1 MRVEFLAI
9 HVLEASEYVQLD
21 VIVVI
26 ILTSH
31 STVSLSLSTL
41 FLHKDS
47 VLIVSVLWF
56 PFVLVQDAD

>member
-31 STVSLSLSTL
+31 PTVSLSLSTL